1 MYAVILSIYAHE
13 VKQVYNISTVTIRY
27 KPTSERLMFD
37 SKRHHTEHYQRILT
51 DILRFSWS
59 LTYLAFDAQMSKN
72 RV

>member
-51 DILRFSWS
+51 DILRFS
-59 LTYLAFDAQMSKN
+59 
-72 RV
+72 